1 MKKNIMVVAVFSIFI
16 LSLLATVAAKANI
29 ILPAVIGNNMVLEQR
44 SSVKLW
50 GWGNPTEKVLVTN
63 SWDGK
68 TDSTVVTANAKW
80 EVMINTPVA
89 GGPYTITIKGYNTIV
104 LENVLIGEVWI
115 CSGQSNMEYSYY
127 WGLPQMNADLPAIA
141 NSNIRF
147 FKIPRTTAEY
157 PQDDCK
163 AQWEQCDS
171 NTVKS
176 FSAVGYYFG
185 KKINSELNVP
195 IGLIDASWGGTPAET
210 WTPAELV
217 NNDPV
222 LKQAALKQTFSS
234 GWPISPGYTYNG
246 MIAPLTNYS
255 IAGTIWYQGESN
267 TGTAATYYQLFST
280 MINAWREEWNRQF
293 PFYYVQIAP
302 YRYGNKNIA
311 ALLREAQLKT
321 LSQANVGMV
330 VITDLADDTTNI
342 HPKDKRDVGFRLA
355 NLALVDT
362 YGYTLPGV
370 KSPEYKSMEIENGKV
385 VISFNNA
392 DSDLAIKGEAV
403 TGLFIAGSD
412 KQFYPALA
420 EFKQS
425 KMIVWSDKVQ
435 KPVAV
440 RYAFSNT
447 AVGNIFNKK
456 GLPLGPFRT
465 DEWEVD
471 TSKE

>member
-1 MKKNIMVVAVFSIFI
+1 MKLI
-16 LSLLATVAAKANI
+16 LVSLILFTSATHANI
-29 ILPAVIGNNMVLEQR
+29 TLPAVIGSNMVLQQR

-50 GWGNPTEKVLVTN
+50 GWGNPTEKVLVTD

-68 TDSTVVTANAKW
+68 TDSTVVNANAKW
-80 EVMINTPVA
+80 EVMINTAAA

-115 CSGQSNMEYSYY
+115 CSGQSNMEYNYY
-127 WGLPQMNADLPAIA
+127 WGLPQMNADLPNAA
-141 NSNIRF
+141 NTNIRF

-163 AQWEQCDS
+163 AKWDQCDS

-185 KKINSELNVP
+185 KKLNSELNVP

-217 NNDPV
+217 NNDPL
-222 LKQAALKQTFSS
+222 LKQASLNLTFST
-234 GWPISPGYTYNG
+234 GWPITPGYTYNG

-267 TGTAATYYQLFST
+267 TGTAATYHQLFST
-280 MINAWREEWNRQF
+280 MIDAWRKKWNKQF
-293 PFYYVQIAP
+293 SFYYVQIAP

-321 LSQANVGMV
+321 LSMPNVGMV
-330 VITDLADDTTNI
+330 VITDLTDDTTNI

-355 NLALVDT
+355 ELALADT
-362 YGYTLPGV
+362 YGHTSPGA
-370 KSPEYKSMEIENGKV
+370 KSPIFKSMEIENGKLV
-385 VISFNNA
+385 LSFNDVENGFA
-392 DSDLAIKGEAV
+392 LKGNAV
-403 TGLFIAGSD
+403 TGLFVAGAN

-420 EFKQS
+420 EFKEN
-425 KMIVWSDKVQ
+425 KMIVWSDKVSE
-435 KPVAV
+435 PVAV

-447 AVGNIFNKK
+447 AVGNIFNKE
-456 GLPLGPFRT
+456 GLPLSSFRS
-465 DEWEVD
+465 DDWEVD